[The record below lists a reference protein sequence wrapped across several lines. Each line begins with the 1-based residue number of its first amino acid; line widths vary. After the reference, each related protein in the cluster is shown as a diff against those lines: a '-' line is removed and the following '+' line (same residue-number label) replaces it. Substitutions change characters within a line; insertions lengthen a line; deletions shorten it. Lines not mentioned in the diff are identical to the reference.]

1 VLSRDEQ
8 DRWRHIEA
16 DLAREPRLVRLST
29 KLAAMNVWVG
39 LPTKTCVFWL
49 LGGLTGLSAV
59 IAGSLTET
67 DDLVLA
73 GVGVF
78 IATVLVS
85 GVLLIMASLRQSGSA
100 DRDG

>member
-16 DLAREPRLVRLST
+16 ELAREPQLARLSA
-29 KLAAMNVWVG
+29 KLTAISNGAG
-39 LPTKTCVFWL
+39 LPTRTYLFWL
-49 LGGLTGLSAV
+49 LGGLTGLVAV
-59 IAGSLTET
+59 ITGSVTHT
-67 DDLVLA
+67 DGLITA

-85 GVLLIMASLRQSGSA
+85 GVLLIAIGLRT
-100 DRDG
+100 DRD